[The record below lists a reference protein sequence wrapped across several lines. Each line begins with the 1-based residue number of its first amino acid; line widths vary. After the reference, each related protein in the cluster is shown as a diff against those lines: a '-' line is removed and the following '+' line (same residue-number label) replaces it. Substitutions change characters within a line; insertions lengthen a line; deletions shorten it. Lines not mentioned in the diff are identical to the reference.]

1 MDKHKPKKSEN
12 TKPKTTN
19 SKQPKPQSPEK
30 TFKTTF
36 QAYMSGKLKLATYQ
50 KVGIILLLI
59 VFAGFFGWV
68 YEFIFYFF
76 DGGTGEF
83 YMQGGNFLPWINI
96 YAIGAV
102 LIVLTTLKLRRH
114 PLAVFLISVIATGI
128 LELVAGWLVYTIGN
142 GTRYWDYN
150 TEIWNFGNIG
160 GFVCLRSV
168 LVFGISALF
177 LMYAVIPF
185 LILLAQKMTRRAF
198 LTLAIIPFVLVMV
211 DEIYNLLA
219 SKFFGWYDAME
230 FYKNM
235 GWKYLT

>member
-1 MDKHKPKKSEN
+1 
-12 TKPKTTN
+12 
-19 SKQPKPQSPEK
+19 
-30 TFKTTF
+30 
-36 QAYMSGKLKLATYQ
+36 MSGKKSKTSFGAIFQEYMAGKVKLKPYQ
-50 KVGIILLLI
+50 QVGIIFLVW
-59 VFAGFFGWV
+59 VFAGMFGWV

-96 YAIGAV
+96 YAVGAILILV
-102 LIVLTTLKLRRH
+102 LMQLLKIKKYPWL
-114 PLAVFLISVIATGI
+114 VFLAAVIATGI
-128 LELVAGWLVYTIGN
+128 LEFVSGWLVYTIGN

-168 LVFGISALF
+168 LVFGVSALMLVYLIVPF
-177 LMYAVIPF
+177 FVMLAQRMSRRVF
-185 LILLAQKMTRRAF
+185 LIL
-198 LTLAIIPFVLVMV
+198 AISLFSLVMV

-219 SKFFGWYDAME
+219 SKFFDWPDAME
-230 FYKNM
+230 FYKSC